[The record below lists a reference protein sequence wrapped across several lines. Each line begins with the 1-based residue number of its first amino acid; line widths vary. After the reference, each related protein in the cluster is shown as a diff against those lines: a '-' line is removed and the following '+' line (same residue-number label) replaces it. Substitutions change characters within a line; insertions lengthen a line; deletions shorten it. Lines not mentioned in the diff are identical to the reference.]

1 MMMVRSSS
9 GRCAMRAESR
19 RLPGNGPGR
28 WLLCG
33 HLVLLWLVT
42 GSLQA
47 AEAPM
52 PEVPLGP
59 PASVEAAQQDLNRAL
74 PVDTWLDEAVFTE
87 ISPLSIP
94 EIGIALPLD
103 QTD

>member
-1 MMMVRSSS
+1 MKARSSS
-9 GRCAMRAESR
+9 GRCAMRVER
-19 RLPGNGPGR
+19 PPPRGNGPGQ
-28 WLLCG
+28 WLQLGYLALLC
-33 HLVLLWLVT
+33 LAA

-47 AEAPM
+47 AEAVPTT
-52 PEVPLGP
+52 EVPAGP
-59 PASVEAAQQDLNRAL
+59 PAKVEAAQQDLNRTL
-74 PVDTWLDEAVFTE
+74 PVETWLDEAVFTE